1 MSCGIISSSL
11 IDEKLVS
18 KRCQWVQGRRR
29 VQKNFFEE
37 IMAKTFSNLRKII
50 NLQIQE
56 AQ

>member
-37 IMAKTFSNLRKII
+37 IIAKTFSNLMKII